1 MQKILSSLSI
11 IAFAAI
17 VAISATSAYFS
28 DEETSAG
35 NSFAS
40 GTLNLQVSDTDPLV
54 ANFNVI
60 DTYGGNSGSEDWVLK
75 NTGSI
80 DGSLDITFSN
90 LVDAE
95 NGVNEPEYADEGEDE
110 TSECVTGSCVTTGE
124 LAEVLNLLIYIDLNN
139 SDTYTVVDDQ
149 LVYQGFAS
157 GILTPDC
164 EQLSDYAM
172 AAGYDKSIRI
182 EWSIADTVDNE
193 IQSDS
198 TGFDIG
204 FELLQ
209 IAD

>member
-95 NGVNEPEYADEGEDE
+95 NGVNEPEDADPNEDGTVAE
-110 TSECVTGSCVTTGE
+110 PGTNGE

-139 SDTYTVVDDQ
+139 NDTYAVDDDQ